1 MCHMGG
7 ILIALIIASSAR
19 FDLTMPHSIC
29 TLIRAK
35 CATSCG
41 VVGPMHQRQSV
52 CALCYWHTQTL
63 LHYSLH
69 CTRTAPQ
76 HKDPPTSTSPF
87 GTSPTRGGNLLVT
100 GNTHCGQGT
109 KAKNTK
115 GATRRE
121 GREERTGGEALA
133 AACREIARMSHHIM
147 LLHSGSVPKHVTCRP
162 SVAGAHGL
170 TQRSVVRASSQC
182 GCLPVIRV
190 LRTRCMPCGKG
201 SVCVPCAVLMH
212 A

>member
-1 MCHMGG
+1 
-7 ILIALIIASSAR
+7 
-19 FDLTMPHSIC
+19 MPHSIC
-29 TLIRAK
+29 TLLHAK

-41 VVGPMHQRQSV
+41 VVGPMHQCQSV

-69 CTRTAPQ
+69 CTRTAQQ

-109 KAKNTK
+109 KAKTTK

-121 GREERTGGEALA
+121 GREERSGGEALA
-133 AACREIARMSHHIM
+133 AACKEKARM
-147 LLHSGSVPKHVTCRP
+147 
-162 SVAGAHGL
+162 A
-170 TQRSVVRASSQC
+170 
-182 GCLPVIRV
+182 
-190 LRTRCMPCGKG
+190 PCYMRGWCPHTWWG
-201 SVCVPCAVLMH
+201 HMH
-212 A
+212 AGQALRVRMGSRSARS